1 MLLTM
6 DDDLVYLCSALVVS
20 LLAIAAVQ
28 LLKPRPRLPPGPLNL
43 PVIGSA
49 HRLVNALPHRTMRE
63 LASVYGPLMYLRV
76 GHVPVVVVTSKELAR
91 EILKTHD
98 AIFAT
103 RPKLMSGDIV
113 AYGSTDL
120 LFCPTPGD
128 YFRKLR
134 KLCVQEILSN
144 DRIRSFQDVR
154 EDEVRSLVEDIR
166 AAGPSAPLD
175 LSRKIYKLTN
185 GIVSRAAFGMKS
197 SKAEDFV
204 AAIKHSFV
212 YSTGFSIPDLFPG
225 FTGILSFLTGMRRNL
240 EGVRDTID
248 GILEEIIDERE
259 QILKSGRST
268 ASEKNLVEVLLGL
281 IGNEDFGFP
290 ITRST
295 VKAVVLDIFAGGT
308 ETSGT
313 SMEWAM
319 SELVMNPKVMKKLQ
333 GEIREAFRGKEFI
346 SETDLR
352 ASGSCIKYLGL
363 VIKETF
369 RLHPPAP
376 ILVPRESTEACEI
389 NGYVI
394 PAKTRVIINSWAIM
408 RDPQYWEDAEEF
420 RPERFE
426 GTRMDFHGGCFEYTP
441 FGSGKRMC
449 PGFNY
454 GMASMELTLV
464 QLLHSFDWS
473 LPEGVDRLD
482 MTETV
487 SLSLTRKTHLMLRA
501 VPYAPPPSS

>member
-1 MLLTM
+1 MLSAM
-6 DDDLVYLCSALVVS
+6 DADLVYLCSALVVS
-20 LLAIAAVQ
+20 VLAIVVVQ
-28 LLKPRPRLPPGPLNL
+28 LLKPQQRLPPGPRNL
-43 PVIGSA
+43 PMIGSA
-49 HRLVNALPHRTMRE
+49 HRLVNALPHRAMRD
-63 LASVYGPLMYLRV
+63 LAGVYGPLMYLRV
-76 GHVPVVVVTSKELAR
+76 GQVPVVVVTSKEVAR
-91 EILKTHD
+91 EVLKTHD

-103 RPKLMSGDIV
+103 RPKLMAGEIV

-120 LFCPTPGD
+120 LFCPTPDD

-144 DRIRSFQDVR
+144 DRIRSYQHVR
-154 EDEVRSLVEDIR
+154 EDEVRSLVDDIR
-166 AAGPSAPLD
+166 AAGHSAPLD
-175 LSRKIYKLTN
+175 LSKKIYKLTN
-185 GIVSRAAFGMKS
+185 GIVSRAAFGMKT

-204 AAIKHSFV
+204 AAIKHSFI
-212 YSTGFSIPDLFPG
+212 YCTGFAIPDLFPG

-240 EGVRDTID
+240 QGVRDTLD
-248 GILEEIIDERE
+248 GILEEIIKERE
-259 QILKSGRST
+259 QIIKSGRST
-268 ASEKNLVEVLLGL
+268 ASEKNLVDVLLGL
-281 IGNEDFGFP
+281 QGNEDFGFP

-295 VKAVVLDIFAGGT
+295 VKAVILDIFAGGT

-319 SELVMNPKVMKKLQ
+319 SELMMNPKVMGKLQ
-333 GEIREAFRGKEFI
+333 GEIRAAFRDKEFI
-346 SETDLR
+346 TEADLR
-352 ASGSCIKYLGL
+352 ASGSCMKYLGL

-376 ILVPRESTEACEI
+376 ILVPRESIEACEI

-394 PAKTRVIINSWAIM
+394 PAKTRVVINSWAIM

-426 GTRMDFHGGCFEYTP
+426 GARIDFHGANFEYTP
-441 FGSGKRMC
+441 FGSGRRMC

-473 LPEGVDRLD
+473 LPDGVDRLD

-501 VPYAPPPSS
+501 VPYAPLPST